1 MPATDAA
8 TVAAELLDAR
18 RERRA
23 IPTMTSRD
31 PGFTLDNAYGVEAAI
46 GRARAEA
53 GHRSVGWK
61 VGYANKAMWR
71 ALKLDT
77 LAWARMYDDTVQYAK
92 AGDASLSI
100 AAMLSAKIE
109 PEIVFKLK
117 QPVNST
123 DAATVLE
130 SVEWLAI
137 GYEIIDGPFED
148 WTFTPADW
156 VAAFGLHAALVVGT
170 PLRVEREHIP
180 ALVEALPKLTV
191 RLMKGGELIEEG
203 SGKNSL
209 KSPALCVGELAAAM
223 SRREAS
229 ETLQAG
235 DLISTGTLTTSQ
247 AIASGETWTVLV
259 EGLDLAPLTLHTRP

>member
-1 MPATDAA
+1 VGVTDAT
-8 TVAAELLDAR
+8 TVAKEFLDAR
-18 RERRA
+18 CERRA
-23 IPTMTSRD
+23 TPTPTSRD
-31 PGFTLDNAYGVEAAI
+31 PGFTLDYAYRVEAAI

-61 VGYANKAMWR
+61 VGYANRAMWR

-100 AAMLSAKIE
+100 SAMLSAKIE
-109 PEIVFKLK
+109 PEVVFKLK

-123 DAATVLE
+123 DAATALE
-130 SVEWLAI
+130 SVEWIAI
-137 GYEIIDGPFED
+137 GYEIIDCPFED

-156 VAAFGLHAALVVGT
+156 VAAFGLHAALIVGT

-191 RLMKGGELIEEG
+191 RLLKGNELIEEG

-223 SRREAS
+223 SRRAG

-247 AIASGETWTVLV
+247 PIAAGETWTVAV

>member
-1 MPATDAA
+1 VTVTDAA
-8 TVAAELLDAR
+8 AIATELAAAR
-18 RERRA
+18 RERHA
-23 IPTMTSRD
+23 IPTITSRD
-31 PGFTLDNAYGVEAAI
+31 PGFTLDAAYGVEAAI

-100 AAMLSAKIE
+100 SAMLSAKIE
-109 PEIVFKLK
+109 PEVVFKLK
-117 QPVNST
+117 QPVNSR

-137 GYEIIDGPFED
+137 GYEIIDCPFQD
-148 WTFTPADW
+148 WKFHPADW

-170 PLRVEREHIP
+170 SLAVERDNIP
-180 ALVEALPKLTV
+180 SLVEALPLLKVLLS
-191 RLMKGGELIEEG
+191 RNGELIEEG
-203 SGKNSL
+203 FGKNAL
-209 KSPALCVGELAAAM
+209 KNPASCVGELAAAM
-223 SRREAS
+223 SRRAGS

-247 AIASGETWTVLV
+247 PIAPGEKWTATVQ
-259 EGLDLAPLTLHTRP
+259 GLDLRPLTLRVV